1 MRRRRWPLESEFGSN
16 ELDGLLPYGLRRKMV
31 RDATDLRSLIRV
43 KIADDAD
50 LLQAKESLRHIMKF
64 GRALVKV
71 ARTKNESP
79 SNILKTL

>member
-1 MRRRRWPLESEFGSN
+1 MESEFGSN

-50 LLQAKESLRHIMKF
+50 LLQHSLGKSPMSQAVLSLDEM
-64 GRALVKV
+64 ALLFVV
-71 ARTKNESP
+71 
-79 SNILKTL
+79 